1 MHTVQLDFQEAKTK
15 HLQFKSRLRA
25 ILFGEILEDENP
37 VISHDECPVGK
48 WIYKHA
54 LSAYPQMIE
63 IYTLE
68 KVHQQI
74 HAIARQLVNLYKAG
88 EIDVA
93 RKGLSEI
100 EAVGDKLIYTLE
112 LVENKIKDLAGD
124 TAVVSYNTIL
134 QEMYIKNEELYA
146 KIMSQSDE
154 FIQQQEF
161 YKNLLVASPVI
172 LWMTDE
178 QANVNYMS
186 PKWYEWTG
194 LNPQDEISKNW
205 AETIHEEDREKVIQ
219 YFNTNFE
226 NRTVF
231 EIEYRMQLK
240 DNIIWCMVSGQ
251 PAYDATKRFIGYAGS
266 VANITDRKKAQGEV
280 NRKRE
285 EERKML
291 NDFFMEAPAI
301 FCVLR
306 GPDHVFEIANPLY
319 LQLVGNRDITGKT
332 VREALPEVEGQGFF
346 ELLDTVYNK
355 QEKFVGNE
363 LPIKIDKGQGL
374 ESAFVTFIYQP
385 IINASKESEG
395 ILVYANDVTEQVN
408 AREIL
413 QSSEVKFKRIADM
426 SPQIVWTAKPDGRV
440 DYFNERW
447 YDFTGIDKS
456 LGTENWGFIL
466 HPDDL
471 ENTVKAWEHAVK
483 TGTEYNIEYR
493 FKEKNTNEYRWF
505 LGKALPFINDN
516 GEITQWFGTSTDIQ
530 DQKNFSSE
538 LEKKVAERTQQLVA
552 LNLDLKRSNEEL
564 SQFAYVASHDL
575 QEPLRKIMT
584 FSNRINEKYQ
594 QDLPE
599 GSHDYLHKINSSAKR
614 MSMLI
619 TDLLEFSGTNRHNKE
634 FLQTDLNNILE
645 HLLVDFEEEILTK
658 NAHIKIE
665 NLPLISAI
673 PLQMSQL
680 FHNLISN
687 ALKFAKKDVAPVIT
701 ITSHKMTAEQK
712 DKYDVPEKDAEYIQI
727 ALCDNGI
734 GFEEVFSDKIF
745 TIFQRLHTKS
755 AYEGTGIGLALC
767 RKIAENHS
775 GNIVAKSVSNEGTCF
790 YINLPCNKNSIT

>member
-74 HAIARQLVNLYKAG
+74 HAIARQLVNFYKAG

-93 RKGLSEI
+93 RKGLSEM
-100 EAVGDKLIYTLE
+100 EAVADKLIHTLE
-112 LVENKIKDLAGD
+112 LVESKIKDVAGD
-124 TAVVSYNTIL
+124 TAVLGYNNIL

-172 LWMTDE
+172 LWMSDE
-178 QANVNYMS
+178 QANINYMS

-194 LNPQDEISKNW
+194 LNPQDEISKKW
-205 AETIHEEDREKVIQ
+205 VETIHEEDREKVTQ
-219 YFNTNFE
+219 CFNTNFE
-226 NRTVF
+226 NKTVF

-266 VANITDRKKAQGEV
+266 VANITERKKAQDEV

-285 EERKML
+285 DERKML

-319 LQLVGNRDITGKT
+319 LQLVGNREITGKT

-363 LPIKIDKGQGL
+363 LPIKIDKGKGL

-385 IINASKESEG
+385 IINAFKESEG

-413 QSSEVKFKRIADM
+413 QNSEEQFKRIADM

-447 YDFTGIDKS
+447 YEFTGLDKN

-471 ENTVKAWEHAVK
+471 ENTVKTWDHAVT

-493 FKEKNTNEYRWF
+493 FKEKNSNNYRWF
-505 LGKALPFINDN
+505 LGKALPFKNDN
-516 GEITQWFGTSTDIQ
+516 EEITQWFGTCTDIQ
-530 DQKNFSSE
+530 DQKNFSGE

-564 SQFAYVASHDL
+564 SQFAYIASHDL

-634 FLQTDLNNILE
+634 FLQTDLNSILE

-658 NAHIKIE
+658 NAQIKIE
-665 NLPLISAI
+665 SLPLISAI
-673 PLQMSQL
+673 PLQMTQL

-701 ITSHKMTAEQK
+701 ITSHKMTVEEK
-712 DKYDVPEKDAEYIQI
+712 DKYSVPEKDAEYIQI
-727 ALCDNGI
+727 AFCDNGI

-767 RKIAENHS
+767 KKIAENHS
-775 GNIVAKSVSNEGTCF
+775 GNIVAESASNDGTCF
-790 YINLPCNKNSIT
+790 YINLPFNKNSIT